1 MRSFEGHLL
10 FILLTQQLL
19 FNVQNLTSPKIM
31 QNKAKTTKRSAFALV
46 LAIGAM
52 AFMVLLT
59 LTLSSIVSSKLRI
72 LNSQKQ
78 ARQARA
84 NALLGM
90 SVAISDLQRTLG
102 KDNAISFQ
110 ASIFDMDVDT
120 PSIESVRT
128 PYALGVY
135 KIEKNTSSMEPIDIQ
150 ENQRA
155 AIDEIKNGGSSDD
168 VTWLISGEKRME
180 NPVIESPDEL
190 SDEAVTLAT
199 YKSLIDY
206 PALFGGKVTSDL
218 KSEEVEVRA
227 GKVSLSN
234 GGQADSGAYAFWIS
248 DESMKAKINLT
259 RPEKYLDTNT
269 EDAEKCEA
277 PSDSRVPQISNLSF
291 VNDLETLCINP
302 FLSDYNEENA
312 SRISRISVLSELPL
326 VSTEY
331 EQWAKDNIGDYTA
344 SSVGL
349 AVDVTQGRL
358 KEDLTVYLQQG
369 VGLNDKT
376 PIIRG
381 SSDDKNYTGTT
392 FGIEDF
398 SRGLPMFGLLKDFAT
413 LAENK
418 TSFNDSVAPE
428 ARVIDP
434 NRTPQ
439 HGIYPLIKTIKWV
452 MLPAYSVTQSKGQNI
467 WEITPGNSP
476 TVGLSLMFY
485 PRIVIWNPHNV
496 GLEASDYFIRIYM
509 PLKLYVSPYN
519 NYYRFFTRWREYTVE
534 EEGGP
539 EVAGD
544 IYKVMWRAQQFM
556 RDDGHFSYFI
566 KQKSDNGMPVMTF
579 QVKNLALR
587 PGESVELN
595 IRTTGGSLQTYKDV
609 DINSLGG
616 NDNLL
621 EAGSITAQDG
631 PNSNCIAL
639 ERKCIKIDTGY
650 TFRITSMGTTLPNP
664 SELSFENNTW
674 KSEDGKRIYKP
685 MSWEIAS
692 NSGNI
697 ADKYPAPY
705 LELANEEDSNNKNY
719 RGWKLFFSNKNKQL
733 PQRIGYE
740 LFTNKNGLQRLVK
753 DDTTEW
759 DSASS
764 PNTSITNRKQAYGN
778 GEVTLEYGTVGL
790 FNDTEKSS
798 SGDSV
803 PFEPELRLVINPEE
817 ILFDSDMGDED
828 VVRSGRVVYST
839 RNEVNNSDLFYSNGG
854 LMQGIKLQNPFETG
868 ARIFTSSNMLASGL
882 WSGDTGSLDQASD
895 SSSLKRPGGNLDLQ
909 FGVGK
914 RFSGAGSN
922 SYDIFFGK
930 QADNMHGATALF
942 SFRNGTEPNDTT
954 PIMNNLKSRYSGGA
968 ADSHS
973 NRFGELSF
981 LSGKGLY
988 KYDYTVCAPFDYPRS
1003 KYDLMSLGVFNH
1015 ANLSPY
1021 TWQPTFPFAQS
1032 YASPYLDRENIIE
1045 PKHINE
1051 NELLDISYVLNAS
1064 MWDRFYLSSIPQSEM
1079 PQEIYA
1085 GMRLP
1090 NTRLFLTSVPEDK
1103 SKLYGSAEALENSA
1117 KYVGIDGAFNVNSTS
1132 YEAWRAFLG
1141 GLLGTKKMTTIG
1153 DYINDKSQ
1161 DSKDS
1166 DELKMP
1172 NPGDIYPLT
1181 TPYDGKYSWV
1191 DTIVGRTISESE
1203 IDLLAREIVA
1213 EVKRRAPFFSLADF
1227 VNRRLYKY
1235 ESGEDEESLNIR
1247 YQSLMGT
1254 LAAAI
1259 RRAELNES
1267 RKPSFFNDKSFDE
1280 NIARMDSN
1288 DGKSFIYTANL
1299 IRAFDNVKGGGYWKR
1314 DLGAEVKEAETQY
1327 MEQAI
1332 CSPILG
1338 DNWVNQLLCVPG
1350 LLSDADILQQIGS
1363 LITVRGDTFL
1373 VRAYGEAINAMTG
1386 TSSKAYCEAI
1396 VQRTTEPVDPTDDE
1410 LAPQSE
1416 FGRKFKVIS
1425 FRWLTPAEI

>member
-199 YKSLIDY
+199 YKNLIDY

-398 SRGLPMFGLLKDFAT
+398 SKGLPMFGLLKDFAT

-496 GLEASDYFIRIYM
+496 GLEASDYLIRLYM
-509 PLKLYVSPYN
+509 PYKLYVSPRN
-519 NYYRFFTRWREYTVE
+519 NYYSFFTRWREYTVD
-534 EEGGP
+534 EEGN
-539 EVAGD
+539 ETRGD
-544 IYKVMWRAQQFM
+544 IKYVMWRAQQFM
-556 RDDGHFSYFI
+556 RDDGHFGYFL

-650 TFRITSMGTTLPNP
+650 TFRITSMGTTLENP
-664 SELSFENNTW
+664 AELSFENNSW
-674 KSEDGKRIYKP
+674 KSEDGKRVYRP

-692 NSGNI
+692 NSSNI
-697 ADKYPAPY
+697 VDKYPAPY
-705 LELANEEDSNNKNY
+705 LELASEEEEGNANL
-719 RGWKLFFSNKNKQL
+719 RGWKILLSNKNGSL
-733 PQRIGYE
+733 PQRCGYE
-740 LFTNKNGLQRLVK
+740 LFTTRNGLQRLVK
-753 DDTTEW
+753 DDLTEW
-759 DSASS
+759 NSASS
-764 PNTSITNRKQAYGN
+764 PNSSLTNRKQAYGN
-778 GEVTLEYGTVGL
+778 GEVQLDMGNVMQYKFSHSETDGNYP
-790 FNDTEKSS
+790 SAH
-798 SGDSV
+798 
-803 PFEPELRLVINPEE
+803 LVINPEE
-817 ILFDSDMGDED
+817 VLFDSDMGDED
-828 VVRSGRVVYST
+828 VNRSGRIVYVTIDEQNQSG
-839 RNEVNNSDLFYSNGG
+839 LFYSNGDLMKG
-854 LMQGIKLQNPFETG
+854 LKLQNLFDTG
-868 ARIFTSSNMLASGL
+868 ARIFTSSNMLASGT

-895 SSSLKRPGGNLDLQ
+895 SSSLKRPGGGNVDLQ

-914 RFSGAGSN
+914 RFSGAGSG
-922 SYDIFFGK
+922 SYDVFFGK
-930 QADNMHGATALF
+930 QATAGYIPACF
-942 SFRNGTEPNDTT
+942 SYRNGTEPSSIT

-968 ADSHS
+968 ADSHP

-988 KYDYTVCAPFDYPRS
+988 QYDYTVCAPFDYPRS

-1064 MWDRFYLSSIPQSEM
+1064 MWDRFYLSSIPQSDM

-1280 NIARMDSN
+1280 NIARIDSN
-1288 DGKSFIYTANL
+1288 DGKSFVYTANL
-1299 IRAFDNVKGGGYWKR
+1299 IRAFDNVNGGGSWKR

>member
-1 MRSFEGHLL
+1 M
-10 FILLTQQLL
+10 
-19 FNVQNLTSPKIM
+19 M

-199 YKSLIDY
+199 YKNLIDY

-692 NSGNI
+692 NSENI

-719 RGWKLFFSNKNKQL
+719 RGWKLFLSNKNKQL

-764 PNTSITNRKQAYGN
+764 YNTSVTNRKQAYGN

-828 VVRSGRVVYST
+828 IIRNGRIVYVT
-839 RNEVNNSDLFYSNGG
+839 RNEKNVSNIIYSAGTM
-854 LMQGIKLQNPFETG
+854 MQGIKLQNLFNTG

-882 WSGDTGSLDQASD
+882 WSGDIGSLNQAGD
-895 SSSLKRPGGNLDLQ
+895 SSSLKRPGGDVNLQ
-909 FGVGK
+909 FGLGK

-922 SYDIFFGK
+922 SYDVFFGK

-954 PIMNNLKSRYSGGA
+954 PVINNLKDRYSGSAG
-968 ADSHS
+968 DSHS

-1045 PKHINE
+1045 PKRINE

-1166 DELKMP
+1166 DQLKMP

-1280 NIARMDSN
+1280 NIARIDSN
-1288 DGKSFIYTANL
+1288 DGKSFVYTANL
-1299 IRAFDNVKGGGYWKR
+1299 IRAFDNVNGGGSWKR

-1338 DNWVNQLLCVPG
+1338 DNWVNQLLCLPG

>member
-398 SRGLPMFGLLKDFAT
+398 SKGLPMFGLLKDFAT

-452 MLPAYSVTQSKGQNI
+452 MLPAYSVTQSKGQGI
-467 WEITPGNSP
+467 WEITRGNSP

-556 RDDGHFSYFI
+556 RDDGHFGYFI

-650 TFRITSMGTTLPNP
+650 TFTIRETDFQNE
-664 SELSFENNTW
+664 ELSFENNTW

-692 NSGNI
+692 NSENI

-705 LELANEEDSNNKNY
+705 LELANEEDSNDKNY
-719 RGWKLFFSNKNKQL
+719 RGWKLFLSNKNKQL

-764 PNTSITNRKQAYGN
+764 YNTSITNRKQAYGN
-778 GEVTLEYGTVGL
+778 GEVTLEWGTVGN
-790 FNDTEKSS
+790 FKDKEKNA
-798 SGDSV
+798 DNEEV

-839 RNEVNNSDLFYSNGG
+839 RNEVNNSNLFYSNGS
-854 LMQGIKLQNPFETG
+854 LMQGIKLQNPFDTG

-914 RFSGAGSN
+914 RFSGAGSG
-922 SYDIFFGK
+922 SYDVFFGK
-930 QADNMHGATALF
+930 QAWASYIPGCF
-942 SFRNGTEPNDTT
+942 SYRTGTEPNDTT

-968 ADSHS
+968 ADSHP
-973 NRFGELSF
+973 NRFSELSF
-981 LSGKGLY
+981 LSGKQLY
-988 KYDYTVCAPFDYPRS
+988 QYDWTVCAPFDYPRS

-1064 MWDRFYLSSIPQSEM
+1064 MWDRFYLSSIPQSDM

-1280 NIARMDSN
+1280 NIARIDSN
-1288 DGKSFIYTANL
+1288 DGKSFVYTANL
-1299 IRAFDNVKGGGYWKR
+1299 IRAFDNVNGGGSWKR

-1416 FGRKFKVIS
+1416 FGRKFKAIS

>member
-1 MRSFEGHLL
+1 MY
-10 FILLTQQLL
+10 
-19 FNVQNLTSPKIM
+19 
-31 QNKAKTTKRSAFALV
+31 NKVKTTRRPAFALV

-59 LTLSSIVSSKLRI
+59 LTLSSVVSAKLRI
-72 LNSQKQ
+72 LNAQKQ

-135 KIEKNTSSMEPIDIQ
+135 KIEKDSSSMEPIDIQ
-150 ENQRA
+150 EKQRDV
-155 AIDEIKNGGSSDD
+155 IDEIRNGGSSDN
-168 VTWLISGEKRME
+168 VTWLISGEKRMQ

-190 SDEAVTLAT
+190 SDDAVTLAS

-206 PALFGGKVTSDL
+206 PAVFGGKVTSDL
-218 KSEEVEVRA
+218 KSESVEVRA
-227 GKVSLSN
+227 GKVSLSSD
-234 GGQADSGAYAFWIS
+234 GQTQSGAYAFWIS

-269 EDAEKCEA
+269 EDAQKCEA
-277 PSDSRVPQISNLSF
+277 PADSRVPQISNLSF
-291 VNDLETLCINP
+291 VNELENLCINP

-312 SRISRISVLSELPL
+312 KRISRIGVLSELPL
-326 VSTEY
+326 VSNEY
-331 EQWAKDNIGDYTA
+331 EEWAKDNIGDYTA

-358 KEDLTVYLQQG
+358 KEDLTVYLQKG

-392 FGIEDF
+392 FGIENF
-398 SRGLPMFGLLKDFAT
+398 NKGLPMFGLLKDFAT
-413 LAENK
+413 FAENK
-418 TSFNDSVAPE
+418 TSFNDSVAPK

-434 NRTPQ
+434 NKQPQ
-439 HGIYPLIKTIKWV
+439 HGIYPLIKTVKWV
-452 MLPAYSVTQSKGQNI
+452 MMPAYSLTQSKGQNI
-467 WEITPGNSP
+467 WEVTPGNSP
-476 TVGLSLMFY
+476 TVGLSLMCW

-496 GLEASDYFIRIYM
+496 GLEASDYIIRLYM

-519 NYYRFFTRWREYTVE
+519 GYYRFFTRWREYVVDD
-534 EEGGP
+534 EGGT
-539 EVAGD
+539 EKEGD
-544 IYKVMWRAQQFM
+544 VYKVMWRAQQFM
-556 RDDGHFSYFI
+556 RDDGHFSYFL

-595 IRTTGGSLQTYKDV
+595 IKTTGGTLQTYKDV
-609 DINSLGG
+609 DISSLGG

-664 SELSFENNTW
+664 SELKFENNTW
-674 KSEDGKRIYKP
+674 KSEDGKRIYRP
-685 MSWEIAS
+685 MSWEIAE
-692 NSGNI
+692 NSSNI
-697 ADKYPAPY
+697 ADKAPAPY
-705 LELANEEDSNNKNY
+705 LELANEEDSSDKNY
-719 RGWKLFFSNKNKQL
+719 RGWKILLSNKNKAL
-733 PQRIGYE
+733 PQRVGYE

-764 PNTSITNRKQAYGN
+764 YNTSVTNRKQAYGN
-778 GEVTLEYGTVGL
+778 GEVTLDYGTVGL
-790 FNDTEKSS
+790 FNDTEKNS
-798 SGDSV
+798 SGDSE

-828 VVRSGRVVYST
+828 VNRNGRIVYIT
-839 RNEVNNSDLFYSNGG
+839 RNEENVSSIIYSAGTM
-854 LMQGIKLQNPFETG
+854 MQGIKLQNLFDTG

-882 WSGDTGSLDQASD
+882 WSGDIGNLNQPGD
-895 SSSLKRPGGNLDLQ
+895 SSSLKRPGGDINLQ
-909 FGVGK
+909 FGLGK

-922 SYDIFFGK
+922 SYDVFFGK
-930 QADNMHGATALF
+930 QASAGYIPACF
-942 SFRNGTEPNDTT
+942 SYRNGTEPSSIT
-954 PIMNNLKSRYSGGA
+954 PVMNNLKGRYSGGA
-968 ADSHS
+968 GDSHP

-988 KYDYTVCAPFDYPRS
+988 DYDYTVCAPFDYPRS

-1045 PKHINE
+1045 QKRINE

-1079 PQEIYA
+1079 PQEIHA

-1090 NTRLFLTSVPEDK
+1090 NTRLFLTAVPEDK
-1103 SKLYGSAEALENSA
+1103 SQLYGSAEALENSA
-1117 KYVGIDGAFNVNSTS
+1117 KYIGIDGAFNVNSTS
-1132 YEAWRAFLG
+1132 YEAWRALLG
-1141 GLLGTKKMTTIG
+1141 GLLGTKKKTCIG
-1153 DYINDKSQ
+1153 EYINDKSQ

-1166 DELKMP
+1166 DQLKMP

-1235 ESGEDEESLNIR
+1235 ESGEDDESLNIR

-1267 RKPSFFNDKSFDE
+1267 RKSSFFNDKSFDE
-1280 NIARMDSN
+1280 NLARMDSN

-1299 IRAFDNVKGGGYWKR
+1299 IRAFDNVNGGGSWKR

-1332 CSPILG
+1332 CSPILSN
-1338 DNWVNQLLCVPG
+1338 NWVNQLLCVPG

-1363 LITVRGDTFL
+1363 LISVRGDTFL
-1373 VRAYGEAINAMTG
+1373 VRAYGEAVNAMTG

-1410 LAPQSE
+1410 IAPQSE